1 MRTIVDK
8 QPVMKRLFD
17 RLDKMSMNKT
27 LLSEYDIRKRA
38 AMDEK
43 ARLDYSFE
51 KGIEKGIEKERFDAA
66 RKMLS
71 DGLDIKIIMKYTG
84 LSEAEVNDL
93 KADR

>member
-8 QPVMKRLFD
+8 QPGMGKVFEKI
-17 RLDKMSMNKT
+17 DKLSMNKT

-51 KGIEKGIEKERFDAA
+51 KGIQKGIEKNSFEIAK
-66 RKMLS
+66 KMLRKGLPVS
-71 DGLDIKIIMKYTG
+71 DIIEFTG
-84 LSEAEVNDL
+84 LSKDEIL
-93 KADR
+93 KLQ